1 MVLKHHSF
9 FVATLVHSSPIPVP
23 IPLPASPLKGEENS
37 GARRIEPGSRF
48 FLKEHYP

>member
-9 FVATLVHSSPIPVP
+9 FVATLVHSSP